1 MISSMTGFGEASA
14 EVDGVVYT
22 VEIKTVNNRY
32 VKIHLRMP
40 EIVSFLEMEV
50 EGFLRKRIRRGMVNC
65 SIRMKNVS
73 GQALFDVDANALNGY
88 LIKLKDLARS
98 NEIDYKIDLA
108 EMLTLPGIVQPAVP
122 AQEQAEKMKT
132 AILELVGQAVEKLKQ
147 MRAREGAMLVE
158 DLTANCKL
166 MGEKLKLIRQRS
178 PAVVKEYHEKLEKRT
193 RELLATGQLQ
203 IDAEIIA
210 RETVIFADRC
220 DIAEELTRLESHLHQ
235 FTTHCQSDQN
245 AGRKLDF
252 ISQEMLREA
261 NTIASKAS
269 DAQISQW
276 VIDVK
281 CAIERIKEQVQ
292 NIE

>member
-32 VKIHLRMP
+32 AKIHLRMP
-40 EIVSFLEMEV
+40 EIASFLEIQV
-50 EGFLRKRIRRGMVNC
+50 EALLRERIRRGMVNC

-73 GQALFDVDANALNGY
+73 GQALFDVDANALKGY
-88 LIKLKDLARS
+88 LVKLKDIAGS
-98 NEIDYKIDLA
+98 NDIDCQIDLA
-108 EMLTLPGIVQPAVP
+108 GMLTLPGIVQPAVP
-122 AQEQAEKMKT
+122 AQEQAGKMKT
-132 AILELVGQAVEKLKQ
+132 TILELVVRAVEKLKQ
-147 MRAREGAMLVE
+147 MRAGEGTMLVG

-166 MGEKLKLIRQRS
+166 MGEKLELIRQRS
-178 PAVVKEYHEKLEKRT
+178 PEVVKEYHEKLKKRT
-193 RELLATGQLQ
+193 KELLAIGQLQ

>member
-1 MISSMTGFGEASA
+1 MTGFGEASA
-14 EVDGVVYT
+14 EVDGAVYT

-50 EGFLRKRIRRGMVNC
+50 EGFLREKIRRGMVNC

-73 GQALFDVDANALNGY
+73 GQALFGVDANALSGY
-88 LIKLKDLARS
+88 LAQLKKVAES
-98 NEIDYKIDLA
+98 NDISCQIDLA
-108 EMLTLPGIVQPAVP
+108 SMLTLPGIVQPAVP
-122 AQEQAEKMKT
+122 EKEQADKMKT
-132 AILELVGQAVEKLKQ
+132 TIMELVAQAVEKLKE
-147 MRAREGAMLVE
+147 MRAREGAVLVE
-158 DLTANCKL
+158 DITANRKL
-166 MGEKLKLIRQRS
+166 MGENLELIRQRS
-178 PAVVKEYHEKLEKRT
+178 PEVVKEYREKLEKRT
-193 RELLATGQLQ
+193 KELLATAQIQ
-203 IDAEIIA
+203 IDAEMLA

-220 DIAEELTRLESHLHQ
+220 DIAEEITRLQSHMQQ
-235 FTTHCQSDQN
+235 FVEHCQSDQN

-269 DAQISQW
+269 DAQIGQW
-276 VIDVK
+276 VIDIK

>member
-1 MISSMTGFGEASA
+1 MTGFGEASA
-14 EVDGVVYT
+14 EVDGVVYA

-32 VKIHLRMP
+32 VKIHIRMP
-40 EIVSFLEMEV
+40 EVVSFLEKEV
-50 EGFLRKRIRRGMVNC
+50 EGFLRERIRRGMVNC

-73 GQALFDVDANALNGY
+73 GEALFDVDENALNGY
-88 LIKLKDLARS
+88 LVKLKDIAGS
-98 NEIDYKIDLA
+98 NDIDYQIDLA

-122 AQEQAEKMKT
+122 DQAQGDRMKT
-132 AILELVGQAVEKLKQ
+132 TILELVGQAVEKLKQ
-147 MRAREGAMLVE
+147 MRAREGEMLVE
-158 DLTANCKL
+158 DIKANCKL
-166 MGEKLKLIRQRS
+166 MSEKLKLIRQRS

-193 RELLATGQLQ
+193 RELLATAQLE
-203 IDAEIIA
+203 IDTEIVA

-235 FTTHCQSDQN
+235 FTTHCEDNQN
-245 AGRKLDF
+245 AGRRLDF
-252 ISQEMLREA
+252 IGQEMLREA

>member
-1 MISSMTGFGEASA
+1 MTGFGEASA
-14 EVDGVVYT
+14 EVDGAVYT

-32 VKIHLRMP
+32 VKIHLRIP

-50 EGFLRKRIRRGMVNC
+50 EAFLREKIRRGMVNC
-65 SIRMKNVS
+65 SIRMKNVT
-73 GQALFDVDANALNGY
+73 GQALFDLDENALNGY
-88 LIKLKDLARS
+88 LAKLNDIAAANDIACKVDLAS
-98 NEIDYKIDLA
+98 
-108 EMLTLPGIVQPAVP
+108 MLTLPGIVQSAVP
-122 AQEQAEKMKT
+122 DQDQADKMKT
-132 AILELVGQAVEKLKQ
+132 TVMELVAQAVEKLKQ
-147 MRAREGAMLVE
+147 MRAGEGATLVK
-158 DLTANCKL
+158 DLTANCDI
-166 MGEKLKLIRQRS
+166 MSEKLELIRQRS
-178 PAVVKEYHEKLEKRT
+178 PEVVKEYHEKLKKRT
-193 RELLATGQLQ
+193 AELLATGQLD
-203 IDAEIIA
+203 IDAEMLA

-220 DIAEELTRLESHLHQ
+220 DIAEELTRLQSHIQQ
-235 FTTHCQSDQN
+235 FKTHCQSNDN

>member
-1 MISSMTGFGEASA
+1 
-14 EVDGVVYT
+14 
-22 VEIKTVNNRY
+22 
-32 VKIHLRMP
+32 
-40 EIVSFLEMEV
+40 
-50 EGFLRKRIRRGMVNC
+50 
-65 SIRMKNVS
+65 
-73 GQALFDVDANALNGY
+73 
-88 LIKLKDLARS
+88 
-98 NEIDYKIDLA
+98 
-108 EMLTLPGIVQPAVP
+108 
-122 AQEQAEKMKT
+122 
-132 AILELVGQAVEKLKQ
+132 
-147 MRAREGAMLVE
+147 MRAGEGARLVE
-158 DLTANCKL
+158 DLMANCNV
-166 MGEKLKLIRQRS
+166 MTEKLELIRQRS
-178 PAVVKEYHEKLEKRT
+178 PEVVKEYHDKLEKRT
-193 RELLATGQLQ
+193 KELLATGQLQ

-220 DIAEELTRLESHLHQ
+220 DIAEELTRLQSHIQQ
-235 FTTHCQSDQN
+235 FSEHCQSDQN

>member
-14 EVDGVVYT
+14 EVDGVVYI

-50 EGFLRKRIRRGMVNC
+50 GGLLRKSIRRGTVNC

-98 NEIDYKIDLA
+98 NDINYQIDLA

-122 AQEQAEKMKT
+122 AQEQADKMKT
-132 AILELVGQAVEKLKQ
+132 TILELVACAVEKLKQ

-158 DLTANCKL
+158 DLTANCEL
-166 MGEKLKLIRQRS
+166 MSEKLELIRQRS
-178 PAVVKEYHEKLEKRT
+178 PEVVKEYHEKLGKRT
-193 RELLATGQLQ
+193 AELLATGQLD

-220 DIAEELTRLESHLHQ
+220 DIAEELTRLESHMHQ
-235 FTTHCQSDQN
+235 FVTHCQSDQN
-245 AGRKLDF
+245 AGRRLDF

-269 DAQISQW
+269 DARITQW